1 MRRPNVKS
9 LFAYQTYSWGPGKS
23 RGFSPTQEVGRAIS
37 VAPRRGAEAGWKALG
52 DGGFP
57 DVRRRM
63 ERMFR
68 LYRPARRFADVVEVG
83 GPRPRSEQMGPP
95 QVRSRRKRRRE

>member
-1 MRRPNVKS
+1 M
-9 LFAYQTYSWGPGKS
+9 
-23 RGFSPTQEVGRAIS
+23 RGFSPTQGVGRAIS
-37 VAPRRGAEAGWKALG
+37 VATHRWAEAGRKALG

-68 LYRPARRFADVVEVG
+68 LYRPGQRFADVAEVG

-95 QVRSRRKRRRE
+95 DVRSRRKRRLE